1 MARAH
6 GVSSASLCRRTW
18 QVGGFS
24 LAISAAIAL
33 ALAQQRAGVR
43 SPFDVP
49 IFRHLILFQDYYA
62 IPVLIGILAAAF
74 LGPARALGA
83 AFAAWCGRHV
93 LMLAVIT
100 AALLAAGTH
109 AVFHLH
115 PLSLDEHTVLFQS
128 EVFAAGRLTGQFPP
142 DLIDWLVPAFFQER
156 FLRPSYETGQVAS
169 VYWPGFS
176 LLLTP
181 FTALGAPWLL
191 NPLIGA
197 ATVLVMHRLALELFG
212 KRLWA
217 GHTAL
222 LTLASPAVTLNAASY
237 YAMPAHLLANA
248 VFALLLLRPAPLRC
262 LAAGAVGSLALV
274 LHNPV
279 PHLLFAAPW
288 ILWIAFRTDRWRLI
302 GALAAGYLPLSMA
315 LGWGWAMFL
324 DGLAPAADGSGGL
337 LARRLAG
344 VLAWTSS
351 SGMAAHLF
359 DLGKLWIW
367 AVPGL
372 LVAAALGAWQLRRE
386 RGPWLALSCSALL
399 TYFAYFVVSFDQGHG
414 WGFRYF
420 HSAWL
425 ALPLFATAALRQSAS
440 LAGYLAASAALS
452 LAALTPFQ
460 ALQVERFVARHL
472 SQLPGTT
479 RGEPRVVFID
489 PAGGYYNWDLVQ
501 NDPFLR
507 QPVIRLISRKPELD
521 RAMMSSRFPEHEML
535 FVDRRGAVWGLPP
548 R

>member
-1 MARAH
+1 
-6 GVSSASLCRRTW
+6 
-18 QVGGFS
+18 
-24 LAISAAIAL
+24 L
-33 ALAQQRAGVR
+33 ALTQQRAGIR

-49 IFRHLILFQDYYA
+49 IFMHLILFQDYYA
-62 IPVLIGILAAAF
+62 IPIFLGILAAAF
-74 LGPARALGA
+74 LPPARALGA
-83 AFAAWCGRHV
+83 ALAAWCARNV
-93 LMLAVIT
+93 LALGAVT

-115 PLSLDEHTVLFQS
+115 ALSLDEHTVLFQS

-142 DLIDWLVPAFFQER
+142 DLVDWLVPAFFQER

-181 FTALGAPWLL
+181 FTALGASWLL

-197 ATVLVMHRLALELFG
+197 ATVVVMHRLALELLG
-212 KRLWA
+212 DRLGA
-217 GHTAL
+217 GYAAL

-248 VFALLLLRPAPLRC
+248 VFMLLLLRATPLRC

-279 PHLLFAAPW
+279 PHLLFALPW
-288 ILWIAFRTDRWRLI
+288 IVWLALRPERWRVV
-302 GALAAGYLPLSMA
+302 GALAAGYLPLSVA

-324 DGLAPAADGSGGL
+324 DGLAPVSDGTGL
-337 LARRLAG
+337 LARRLSG

-359 DLGKLWIW
+359 DLGKLWLW

-372 LVAAALGAWQLRRE
+372 LIAAALGAWGMRRQ
-386 RGPWLALSCSALL
+386 RGPWLVLACSALH
-399 TYFAYFVVSFDQGHG
+399 TYFGYFLVSFDQGHG

-425 ALPLFATAALRQSAS
+425 ALPLFAAAAIRQSAG
-440 LAGYLAASAALS
+440 LGAYLAASAVLS
-452 LAALTPFQ
+452 LAVLTPFQ

-472 SQLPGTT
+472 MQLPVAA

-489 PAGGYYNWDLVQ
+489 RAGGYYNWDLVQ
-501 NDPFLR
+501 NDAFLR
-507 QPVIRLISRKPELD
+507 APVIRLLARDPQLD
-521 RAMMSSRFPEHEML
+521 RAMMAKRFPEYEL
-535 FVDRRGAVWGLPP
+535 LSADRRGAVWGLPP

>member
-1 MARAH
+1 M
-6 GVSSASLCRRTW
+6 SALPLCRRTW
-18 QVGGFS
+18 QVGVLSIF
-24 LAISAAIAL
+24 ITVAIAL
-33 ALAQQRAGVR
+33 ALTQQRAGIR

-49 IFRHLILFQDYYA
+49 IFMHLILFQDYYA
-62 IPVLIGILAAAF
+62 IPIFLGILAAAF
-74 LGPARALGA
+74 LPPARALGA
-83 AFAAWCGRHV
+83 ALAAWCARNV
-93 LMLAVIT
+93 LALGAVT

-115 PLSLDEHTVLFQS
+115 ALSLDEHTVLFQS

-142 DLIDWLVPAFFQER
+142 DLVDWLVPAFFQER

-181 FTALGAPWLL
+181 FTALGASWLL

-197 ATVLVMHRLALELFG
+197 ATVVVMHRLALELLG
-212 KRLWA
+212 DRLGA
-217 GHTAL
+217 GYAAL

-248 VFALLLLRPAPLRC
+248 VFMLLLLRATPLRC

-279 PHLLFAAPW
+279 PHLLFALPW
-288 ILWIAFRTDRWRLI
+288 IVWLALRPERWRVV
-302 GALAAGYLPLSMA
+302 GALAAGYLPLSVA

-324 DGLAPAADGSGGL
+324 DGLAPVSDGTGL
-337 LARRLAG
+337 LARRLSG

-359 DLGKLWIW
+359 DLGKLWLW

-372 LVAAALGAWQLRRE
+372 LIAAALGAWGMRRQ
-386 RGPWLALSCSALL
+386 RGPWLVLACSALL
-399 TYFAYFVVSFDQGHG
+399 TYFGYFLVSFDQGHG

-425 ALPLFATAALRQSAS
+425 ALPLFAAAAIRQSAG
-440 LAGYLAASAALS
+440 LGAYLAASAVLS
-452 LAALTPFQ
+452 LAVLTPFQ

-472 SQLPGTT
+472 MQLPVAA

-489 PAGGYYNWDLVQ
+489 RAGGYYNWDLVQ
-501 NDPFLR
+501 NDAFLR
-507 QPVIRLISRKPELD
+507 APVIRLLARDPQLD
-521 RAMMSSRFPEHEML
+521 RAMMAKRFPEYEL
-535 FVDRRGAVWGLPP
+535 LSADRRGAVWGLPP

>member
-1 MARAH
+1 MITRP
-6 GVSSASLCRRTW
+6 LCRRTW
-18 QVGGFS
+18 QVAAWS
-24 LAISAAIAL
+24 LAITAAIAV
-33 ALAQQRAGVR
+33 ALTPQRAGIR
-43 SPFDVP
+43 SAFEVP
-49 IFRHLILFQDYYA
+49 IYRHLVLFQDYYTL
-62 IPVLIGILAAAF
+62 PLFIGILVAAF
-74 LGPARALGA
+74 LAPARALGA
-83 AFAAWCGRHV
+83 AGAAWCGRHV
-93 LMLAVIT
+93 VALAVLTAVLLAT
-100 AALLAAGTH
+100 AAH
-109 AVFHLH
+109 VVFHLH

-142 DLIDWLVPAFFQER
+142 ELIDWLVPDFFQER
-156 FLRPSYETGQVAS
+156 FLRPSYETGQVAA

-197 ATVLVMHRLALELFG
+197 ATVLVMHRLGLELFG
-212 KRLWA
+212 DRLWA
-217 GHTAL
+217 GYVAL

-248 VFALLLLRPAPLRC
+248 VFMLLLLRPSALRC

-279 PHLLFAAPW
+279 PHMLFAAPW
-288 ILWIAFRTDRWRLI
+288 IVCLAFRPERWRLI
-302 GALAAGYLPLSMA
+302 GALAAGYLPLSA
-315 LGWGWAMFL
+315 VLGWGWAMFL
-324 DGLAPAADGSGGL
+324 EGLAPSADGAAGL
-337 LARRLAG
+337 LARRVGG

-359 DLGKLWIW
+359 DLGKIWLW

-372 LVAAALGAWQLRRE
+372 LVAAALGAWRLRRE
-386 RGPWLALSCSALL
+386 RGPWLALACSALL
-399 TYFAYFVVSFDQGHG
+399 TYFGYFLVSFDQGHG

-425 ALPLFATAALRQSAS
+425 ALPLFATAALRQSTA
-440 LAGYLAASAALS
+440 LAGYLAACAVLS
-452 LAALTPFQ
+452 LVALTTFQ

-472 SQLPGTT
+472 AQVPVAAK
-479 RGEPRVVFID
+479 GEPRVVLID
-489 PAGGYYNWDLVQ
+489 RSGGYYNWDLVQ

-507 QPVIRLISRKPELD
+507 SSAMVLLSQGAQKD
-521 RAMMSSRFPEHEML
+521 AAMMAARFPQYRIL
-535 FVDRRGAVWGLPP
+535 SSDRRGSVWGL
-548 R
+548 

>member
-6 GVSSASLCRRTW
+6 GVSSPFPCKRTW
-18 QVGGFS
+18 LVGGLS
-24 LAISAAIAL
+24 LAITAAIAL
-33 ALAQQRAGVR
+33 ALAQQRAGIR

-62 IPVLIGILAAAF
+62 MPVFIGILAVAF
-74 LGPARALGA
+74 LAPARALGTA
-83 AFAAWCGRHV
+83 LSAWCARHV
-93 LMLAVIT
+93 WALAIVT
-100 AALLAAGTH
+100 AALLAVGTH

-115 PLSLDEHTVLFQS
+115 ALSLDEHTVLFQS
-128 EVFAAGRLTGQFPP
+128 EIFAAGRLTGRFPP

-156 FLRPSYETGQVAS
+156 FLRPSYATGEVAS

-181 FTALGAPWLL
+181 FTAIGAPWLL

-212 KRLWA
+212 DRLWA
-217 GHTAL
+217 GHAAL

-248 VFALLLLRPAPLRC
+248 VFMLLLLRATPLRC
-262 LAAGAVGSLALV
+262 LVAGAVGSLALV

-279 PHLLFAAPW
+279 PHLLFALPW
-288 ILWIAFRTDRWRLI
+288 IAWLAFQPNRWRLI
-302 GALAAGYLPLSMA
+302 GALAAGYLPLSLA
-315 LGWGWAMFL
+315 LGWGWALFI
-324 DGLAPAADGSGGL
+324 DGLAPTADGSGGL

-344 VLAWTSS
+344 VRAWTSS

-372 LVAAALGAWQLRRE
+372 LVAAVLGAWQLRGE
-386 RGPWLALSCSALL
+386 RGPWLVLACSALL
-399 TYFAYFVVSFDQGHG
+399 TYFGYFLVSFDQGHG

-425 ALPLFATAALRQSAS
+425 ALPLFATAALRQSAA

-452 LAALTPFQ
+452 LAALTTFQ
-460 ALQVERFVARHL
+460 ALQVERFVGRHL
-472 SQLPGTT
+472 SQVPVAT
-479 RGEPRVVFID
+479 RGQPRVVIID
-489 PAGGYYNWDLVQ
+489 PTGGYYNWDLVQ
-501 NDPFLR
+501 NDPLLR
-507 QPVIRLISRKPELD
+507 AGVIMLLSQGGQRDS
-521 RAMMSSRFPEHEML
+521 AMMAARFPDYEML
-535 FVDRRGAVWGLPP
+535 SSDRRGTVWGTTPK
-548 R
+548 